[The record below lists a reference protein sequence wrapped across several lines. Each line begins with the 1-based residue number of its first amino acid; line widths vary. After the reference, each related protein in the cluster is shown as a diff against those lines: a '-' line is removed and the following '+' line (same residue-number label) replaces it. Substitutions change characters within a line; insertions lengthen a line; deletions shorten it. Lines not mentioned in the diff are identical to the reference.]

1 MARLLARS
9 VLLPGFI
16 VSGLSEGGEFSGFQG
31 IRTLT
36 EYNRIQ
42 HRSDNQVWSIFMNFL
57 VVRIGNITEWT
68 QLARYVVLMVLS
80 GLSAVRMSIFP
91 VTEDEL
97 GG

>member
-9 VLLPGFI
+9 VLLLVFV
-16 VSGLSEGGEFSGFQG
+16 VSGLSGGYEFSGLQG
-31 IRTLT
+31 IRCLT

-68 QLARYVVLMVLS
+68 QLARYVACMFFLL
-80 GLSAVRMSIFP
+80 AI
-91 VTEDEL
+91 TC
-97 GG
+97 

>member
-9 VLLPGFI
+9 VLLLVFV
-16 VSGLSEGGEFSGFQG
+16 VSGLSGGYEFSGLQG
-31 IRTLT
+31 IRSLT

-68 QLARYVVLMVLS
+68 QLARYVACM
-80 GLSAVRMSIFP
+80 FFC
-91 VTEDEL
+91 
-97 GG
+97 